1 MPAAEAEKTRGAE
14 KAEKAGGVGEMGEA
28 RGVGGMRK
36 TDRAVNR
43 LNGSLDIVGHSYG
56 ATVLTYLMNTS
67 PGLVRRRVF
76 IEPCVFFPRT

>member
-1 MPAAEAEKTRGAE
+1 MGGAKEVGETRGT
-14 KAEKAGGVGEMGEA
+14 
-28 RGVGGMRK
+28 RGVMGMGGMEGMRK
-36 TDRAVNR
+36 TDGAVNR

-76 IEPCVFFPRT
+76 IEPCIFFPRT